1 MKLLTSKKMKLQ
13 KVENKDKNYACSIAI
28 LKTDGK
34 RLDVL
39 NYRNAI
45 YTIEDDVA
53 TDVLLEK
60 KPQYKVCI
68 GLNAIRKAYEE
79 GQITNNEKF
88 CYSAY
93 DANDMFPSLKNM
105 KTDDDKREFLKNYNR
120 RNKTALYWSFLDK
133 DEVKEVDEI
142 VEENERIYPRSIY

>member
-28 LKTDGK
+28 LKTNGK
-34 RLDVL
+34 FLDVL

-45 YTIEDDVA
+45 CTIEDDVA

-68 GLNAIRKAYEE
+68 GLVVFIR
-79 GQITNNEKF
+79 QR
-88 CYSAY
+88 
-93 DANDMFPSLKNM
+93 
-105 KTDDDKREFLKNYNR
+105 TD
-120 RNKTALYWSFLDK
+120 
-133 DEVKEVDEI
+133 
-142 VEENERIYPRSIY
+142 

>member
-13 KVENKDKNYACSIAI
+13 KEEIKDKNYACSIAI

-34 RLDVL
+34 RLNVL

-45 YTIEDDVA
+45 CAIENDVA

-120 RNKTALYWSFLDK
+120 RNKTTLYWSFLDE
-133 DEVKEVDEI
+133 DEIKEVDKI
-142 VEENERIYPRSIY
+142 VEENEQIYPRSIY